1 MYMWLIKVTT
11 ASKNSVATVKFIT
24 KWGSTGTAD
33 GQFHSPSGVAVD
45 SSGNVY
51 VSDSTN
57 NRVQV
62 FGPNART
69 STEIKNLIARSL

>member
-1 MYMWLIKVTT
+1 MYMWLMKGNDRIQKFSSNGT
-11 ASKNSVATVKFIT
+11 FIT

-33 GQFHSPSGVAVD
+33 RQFHSPSGVAVD

-62 FGPNART
+62 FGRNART
-69 STEIKNLIARSL
+69 STEIKNL